1 LQAQEMKAANRWNL
15 FIYEDEMN
23 NLFRKIFLIFGLVTL
38 ISGCMGGLPPAPQAA
53 ATSEYKYVIGPGDQ
67 LNIVVWR
74 NPELSG
80 LIPVRPDGKIS
91 SPLIE
96 DMVAQGKNPSELA
109 REMEARLKRYI
120 QDPVV
125 TVVIQQFNGP
135 NTEQIRVVGQA
146 AKPQA
151 LPYRQNMTLLDVM
164 ISVGGITD
172 FAAGNRAVLMRASE
186 GNKQYQVRLRDLLKR
201 GDVSANVEV
210 RPGDVIIIPESWF

>member
-1 LQAQEMKAANRWNL
+1 MKNL
-15 FIYEDEMN
+15 FA
-23 NLFRKIFLIFGLVTL
+23 KISALILVIAVAT
-38 ISGCMGGLPPAPQAA
+38 GCVGNLPPAPKDA
-53 ATSEYKYVIGPGDQ
+53 ATTEYKYVIGPGDQ

-80 LIPVRPDGKIS
+80 VIPVRPDGKIS

-186 GNKQYQVRLRDLLKR
+186 GNKQYNVRLRDLLKR
-201 GDVSANVEV
+201 GDISANVEM

>member
-1 LQAQEMKAANRWNL
+1 MKNL
-15 FIYEDEMN
+15 FV
-23 NLFRKIFLIFGLVTL
+23 RIFSVLIATALA
-38 ISGCMGGLPPAPQAA
+38 GCAGNLPPAPKDA
-53 ATSEYKYVIGPGDQ
+53 ATTEYKYVIGPGDQ

-186 GNKQYQVRLRDLLKR
+186 GNKQYNVRLRDLLKR
-201 GDVSANVEV
+201 GDVSANVEM

>member
-1 LQAQEMKAANRWNL
+1 MKNL
-15 FIYEDEMN
+15 FV
-23 NLFRKIFLIFGLVTL
+23 RIFSLLLAMTL
-38 ISGCMGGLPPAPQAA
+38 AGCAGNLPPAPKDA
-53 ATSEYKYVIGPGDQ
+53 ATTEYKYVIGPGDQ

-80 LIPVRPDGKIS
+80 TIPVRPDGKIS

-146 AKPQA
+146 TKPQA
-151 LPYRQNMTLLDVM
+151 LPYRQNMSLLDVM

-186 GNKQYQVRLRDLLKR
+186 GNKQYNVRLRDLLKR
-201 GDVSANVEV
+201 GDISANVEM

>member
-1 LQAQEMKAANRWNL
+1 MKNL
-15 FIYEDEMN
+15 FV
-23 NLFRKIFLIFGLVTL
+23 KIFSLMLATAL
-38 ISGCMGGLPPAPQAA
+38 TGCAGNLPPAPRDA
-53 ATSEYKYVIGPGDQ
+53 ATTEYKYVIGPGDQ

-80 LIPVRPDGKIS
+80 TIPVRPDGKIS

-146 AKPQA
+146 TKPQA
-151 LPYRQNMTLLDVM
+151 LPYRQNMSLLDVM

-186 GNKQYQVRLRDLLKR
+186 GNKQYNVRLRDLLKR
-201 GDVSANVEV
+201 GDISANVEM